1 VTIID
6 ESMAGQRL
14 DSTLAQSH
22 ADYSRQDWHNYISLG
37 LVTIND
43 KAVKPAYR
51 VQVGDKL
58 SCSGV
63 EGYLAEEASGQPPRG
78 YHGPDIPVVYEDGN
92 IIVISKPAGVVAHGG
107 DGVPYEDSVAACFAG
122 KIEQDG
128 SQRAGI
134 VHRLDKDTS
143 GVMVLARTTAASDDL
158 KSQFKSRSVDK
169 FYTALVWG
177 RMQQP
182 SARVELPLA
191 RHHSIPTQM
200 SVSPDGKMAI
210 TEYSVEKECGDYSL
224 LDIRLLT
231 GRMHQIR
238 VHMNYL
244 GNPVVGD
251 ATYSRRPSPEGLS
264 RQFLHARRI
273 DFRVPGGK
281 QESFEAPLP
290 AELQGFLE
298 GIEHA

>member
-1 VTIID
+1 MTIID

-14 DSTLAQSH
+14 DSTLAQSY
-22 ADYSRQDWHNYISLG
+22 ADHSRQDWHNYISLG
-37 LVTIND
+37 LVTINGR
-43 KAVKPAYR
+43 AVKPAYR
-51 VQVGDKL
+51 VQLGDEL
-58 SCSGV
+58 SVAEV
-63 EGYLAEEASGQPPRG
+63 EDHLAENAVEQPPVAYR
-78 YHGPDIPVVYEDGN
+78 GPDIPVVYEDGN

-107 DGVPYEDSVAACFAG
+107 DGVPYEDSVAACFADR
-122 KIEQDG
+122 IEQDG

-143 GVMVLARTTAASDDL
+143 GVMVLARTLAASEDL
-158 KSQFKSRSVDK
+158 KDQFKSRSVDK

-182 SARVELPLA
+182 AARVELPLA

-210 TEYSVEKECGDYSL
+210 TEYSVEEEYRDYSL

-251 ATYSRRPSPEGLS
+251 ATYGRRPIPKGLS

-273 DFRVPGGK
+273 SFKVPGGAL
-281 QESFEAPLP
+281 ESFEVPLP
-290 AELQGFLE
+290 VDLQGFLE